1 MESKLLS
8 STGFTHELSV
18 EELYVL
24 TTHWLSDISFFE
36 QEISYFQSLITRYF
50 LPNLSEE
57 NMLLIKSLENHFQ
70 SLNVRKEQIQ
80 ADILAHQ
87 QELSALLDKSHVENE
102 EHFNVLHSQL
112 EVKLFDFIKALR
124 QVKLE
129 FFNATKFTGKARRK

>member
-8 STGFTHELSV
+8 STGFTHELGV

-80 ADILAHQ
+80 ADIIAHQ

-112 EVKLFDFIKALR
+112 EVKLFDFVKALR

>member
-1 MESKLLS
+1 
-8 STGFTHELSV
+8 
-18 EELYVL
+18 
-24 TTHWLSDISFFE
+24 
-36 QEISYFQSLITRYF
+36 
-50 LPNLSEE
+50 
-57 NMLLIKSLENHFQ
+57 MLLIKSLENHFQ

-80 ADILAHQ
+80 ADIIAHQ

-112 EVKLFDFIKALR
+112 EVKLFDFVKALR

>member
-8 STGFTHELSV
+8 STGFTHELGV

-70 SLNVRKEQIQ
+70 VLSGRKEQIQ
-80 ADILAHQ
+80 TSILAHQ
-87 QELSALLDKSHVENE
+87 QELSALMDKCHVENE
-102 EHFNVLHSQL
+102 EHFNVLLSQL
-112 EVKLFDFIKALR
+112 EVKLFDFVKALR

>member
-8 STGFTHELSV
+8 STCFTHELGV

-24 TTHWLSDISFFE
+24 TTHWLSDISFFD

-50 LPNLSEE
+50 LPNLSDE
-57 NMLLIKSLENHFQ
+57 NMLLIKSLETHFQ

-80 ADILAHQ
+80 TDIIAHQ

>member
-36 QEISYFQSLITRYF
+36 QEISYFQSL
-50 LPNLSEE
+50 
-57 NMLLIKSLENHFQ
+57 
-70 SLNVRKEQIQ
+70 NVRKEQIQ
-80 ADILAHQ
+80 ADIIAHQ

-112 EVKLFDFIKALR
+112 EVKLIDFVKALR

>member
-70 SLNVRKEQIQ
+70 VLSGRKEQIQ
-80 ADILAHQ
+80 TSILAHQ

>member
-8 STGFTHELSV
+8 STGFTHELGV

-24 TTHWLSDISFFE
+24 TTHWLSDISFFD

-50 LPNLSEE
+50 LPNLSDE
-57 NMLLIKSLENHFQ
+57 NMLLIKSLETHFQ

-80 ADILAHQ
+80 TDIIAHQ

>member
-8 STGFTHELSV
+8 STGFTHELGV

-24 TTHWLSDISFFE
+24 TTHWLSDISFFD

-50 LPNLSEE
+50 LPNISEE

-70 SLNVRKEQIQ
+70 SLNVIKEQIKT
-80 ADILAHQ
+80 DITVHQ
-87 QELSALLDKSHVENE
+87 QELSVLLDKSHVENE

-112 EVKLFDFIKALR
+112 EGKLFDFIKALR

>member
-8 STGFTHELSV
+8 STGFTHELGV

-70 SLNVRKEQIQ
+70 VLSGRKEQIQ
-80 ADILAHQ
+80 TSILAHQ

>member
-8 STGFTHELSV
+8 STGFTHELGV

-70 SLNVRKEQIQ
+70 SLNIRKEQIQ
-80 ADILAHQ
+80 ADIIAHQ

-112 EVKLFDFIKALR
+112 EVKLFDFVKALR